1 MYYFILNPSSHSRGS
16 RSVWKQVSSILKA
29 RGTEYKVFA
38 SRHAGQAREI
48 AARVSERDPEATIVA
63 VGGDGTI
70 HDILCGIRNVS
81 TIRFGVIPSGSGND
95 FARGM
100 GISQDPGKALAA
112 ILDPRETLLMDVGC
126 LTDRERPERFGVSA
140 GIGYDASVC
149 HEALSSPIKNTLNSI
164 GFGNLTY
171 GLIAAKQIVMYEPGR
186 LSVSLD
192 GKAPIRFEGAYFAA
206 VFNQRFEGGGM
217 EMVPSADPG
226 DGLLNVFIVSGVS
239 RLFLVT
245 MMPLAYFA
253 AHTRLPGLHFYTCR
267 SVDIEADRP
276 RPIHLDGESGGV
288 RTSLHVS
295 SLSEK
300 LRVIVK

>member
-16 RSVWKQVSSILKA
+16 RSVWRQVSSVLKA
-29 RGTEYKVFA
+29 RGIDYKVFA
-38 SRHAGQAREI
+38 SKHAGQSREI
-48 AARVSERDPEATIVA
+48 AARVTERDPAATVIA

-70 HDILCGIRNVS
+70 HDVLCGITNVS

-100 GISQDPGKALAA
+100 GIAQDPMTALEA
-112 ILDPRETLLMDVGC
+112 ILSPKKTILMDVGC
-126 LTDRERPERFGVSA
+126 LTDREVPERFGVSA

-149 HEALSSPIKNTLNSI
+149 HEALSSPIKNALNGI
-164 GFGNLTY
+164 GLGSLTY
-171 GLIAAKQIVMYEPGR
+171 GIIAAKQIVMYRPGR

-192 GKAPIRFEGAYFAA
+192 GQAPIVFDKAYFAA

-217 EMVPSADPG
+217 EMVPGADPG
-226 DGLLNVFIVSGVS
+226 DGILNVFVVSDIS

-267 SVDIEADRP
+267 SVKIEADQP

-288 RTSLHVS
+288 HSSLSVS

-300 LRVIVK
+300 LQVIV

>member
-16 RSVWKQVSSILKA
+16 RSVWRRIRAILKS
-29 RGTEYKVFA
+29 RGTDYKVFA
-38 SRHAGQAREI
+38 THTAGQARDI
-48 AARVSERDPEATIVA
+48 AARVTEKDPQATVVA

-70 HDILCGIRNVS
+70 HDILCGLHNVS

-100 GISQDPGKALAA
+100 GISQDPEKALAT
-112 ILDPRETLLMDVGC
+112 ILDSQKTVLMDVGC
-126 LTDRERPERFGVSA
+126 LPDRDRPERFGVST

-149 HEALSSPIKNTLNSI
+149 HEALSSPIKNALNKI
-164 GFGNLTY
+164 GLGNLTY
-171 GLIAAKQIVMYEPGR
+171 GLIAAKQIVMYRPGR

-192 GKAPIRFEGAYFAA
+192 GREPLVFDRAYFAA
-206 VFNQRFEGGGM
+206 VFNQRYEGGGM
-217 EMVPSADPG
+217 EMVPAADPG
-226 DGLLNVFIVSGVS
+226 DGLLNVFVVNGLS
-239 RLFLVT
+239 RPFLVT

-267 SVDIEADRP
+267 SVAIEADRP

-288 RTSLHVS
+288 SDRLCVS
-295 SLSEK
+295 CLGEK
-300 LRVIVK
+300 LQVIV